1 MDYNKIS
8 GGEAKVIA
16 YPNLTLNKKGKKKS
30 IYTYETNEKTKTIK
44 ISNSYVGLSDRF

>member
-16 YPNLTLNKKGKKKS
+16 YPNLTLNKKGKKKAY
-30 IYTYETNEKTKTIK
+30 IHMKQMKEQRR
-44 ISNSYVGLSDRF
+44 LRFQIRMLD